1 MAGKPQSES
10 KRDVSV
16 SVRLN
21 EKEAAAVDEAR
32 GALTRSV
39 FIRAL
44 VRRDVMPRRSPEGGA
59 VEQQAGRGRRW
70 RHGEVQADGSTVVE
84 PGDGQ

>member
-21 EKEAAAVDEAR
+21 DKEAAAVDDAR

-44 VRRDVMPRRSPEGGA
+44 VRRDVMPRRTGESGPQRGH
-59 VEQQAGRGRRW
+59 RGRWDR
-70 RHGEVQADGSTVVE
+70 GEVQADGSTVVDPSE
-84 PGDGQ
+84 TP